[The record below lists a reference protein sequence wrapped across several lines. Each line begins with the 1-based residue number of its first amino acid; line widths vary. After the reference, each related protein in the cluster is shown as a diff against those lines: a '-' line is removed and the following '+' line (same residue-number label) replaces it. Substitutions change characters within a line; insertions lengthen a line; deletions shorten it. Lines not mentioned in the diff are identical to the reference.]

1 MITIFIVLVILGILF
16 MAICMG
22 AFILIDP
29 LIAILIIIGIVK
41 LVQKITTKKEG

>member
-22 AFILIDP
+22 AVMLIDP
-29 LIAILIIIGIVK
+29 LIAILIIVGVVK
-41 LVQKITTKKEG
+41 LVQKIITKKKG